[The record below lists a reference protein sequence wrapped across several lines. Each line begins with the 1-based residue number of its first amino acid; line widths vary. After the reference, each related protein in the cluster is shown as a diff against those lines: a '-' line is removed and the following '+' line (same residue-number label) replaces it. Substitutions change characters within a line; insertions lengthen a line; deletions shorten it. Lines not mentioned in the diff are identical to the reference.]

1 MGANKILEPVVVPAT
16 KEPKE
21 PMMTAMAGYTGPR
34 RFAMTVAITDSIP
47 LVFIRL
53 DSATK
58 DAMAINAPNALQKD
72 VFI

>member
-21 PMMTAMAGYTGPR
+21 PMMTAMAGYTGPS
-34 RFAMTVAITDSIP
+34 RFAITVAMTESIP
-47 LVFIRL
+47 LVFIKF

-58 DAMAINAPNALQKD
+58 DAMAIKAPNRKK
-72 VFI
+72 FSYS